1 MPSPWITRGLT
12 LAVVSQL
19 TVACGLD
26 STSPPG
32 TLPQPGNDSGTA
44 LTDVLDGS
52 ARPDIAALPDGSV
65 RQFRVAIGPIMLDPG
80 QERTVCIVRRMG
92 NTTPQLIR
100 RVTANLGEASHHMII
115 YRVPD
120 RVERLA
126 PYPCQPFSAAH
137 DNTATSGPVMI
148 AQQPDARLELPA
160 GVGLP
165 TVADQFIQLEFHTL
179 NTTSAPI
186 ESRGEVTFDTVDAS
200 DAYAA
205 AELLFSGTLSIQI
218 PPRTPPTA
226 PVQVHHVTRVPDDA
240 RVFALTSHTHHL
252 GILATVSQSGP
263 GGMGGM
269 VRDFRELH
277 RSTNWAEPPLTTFDP
292 PLTFTPMSGEA
303 LHLVCSYVNPTDRAV
318 NFGLSANDEMCFLWA
333 YYYVPR

>member
-1 MPSPWITRGLT
+1 MPSPRIMRGLT
-12 LAVVSQL
+12 LAVVSLL
-19 TVACGLD
+19 TVACELGAV
-26 STSPPG
+26 SRPG
-32 TLPQPGNDSGTA
+32 TLQQPGTDGGTA

-65 RQFRVAIGPIMLDPG
+65 RQYRVAIGPIALAPG

-92 NTTPQLIR
+92 NATPQLIR
-100 RVTANLGEASHHMII
+100 RVTANLGDASHHMII
-115 YRVPD
+115 YRVPS
-120 RVERLA
+120 RVERLE

-179 NTTSAPI
+179 NATSAPI
-186 ESRGEVTFDTVDAS
+186 ESRGEVTFDTVNAS
-200 DAYAA
+200 DSYAA
-205 AELLFSGTLSIQI
+205 AELLFSGTLAIQI

-226 PVQVHHVTRVPDDA
+226 PTQVHHVTRAHQGA

-252 GILATVSQSGP
+252 GILATVNHADL
-263 GGMGGM
+263 GGATGGT
-269 VRDFRELH
+269 VRDLRELH

-292 PLTFTPMSGEA
+292 PLTFAPSEG
-303 LHLVCSYVNPTDRAV
+303 LHLACSYVNPTDRVV

>member
-1 MPSPWITRGLT
+1 MQSPQTLRGLT
-12 LAVVSQL
+12 LAVLSL
-19 TVACGLD
+19 LGASCGLSSSPPPGALSQPGTD
-26 STSPPG
+26 GGSTSF
-32 TLPQPGNDSGTA
+32 A
-44 LTDVLDGS
+44 DVSD
-52 ARPDIAALPDGSV
+52 AAMRPEIPNLPDAAV
-65 RQFRVAIGPIMLDPG
+65 RQFRVGIGPITLAPG

-92 NTTPQLIR
+92 NATPQLIR

-120 RVERLA
+120 RVERLD

-137 DNTATSGPVMI
+137 DSTATSGPVMI
-148 AQQPDARLELPA
+148 AQQPDARLEMPA

-165 TVADQFIQLEFHTL
+165 TTADQFIQLEFHTL
-179 NTTSAPI
+179 NATSAPI
-186 ESRGEVTFDTVDAS
+186 ESRGEVTFDTIDATN
-200 DAYAA
+200 AYAA

-218 PPRTPPTA
+218 PPRTQASA
-226 PVQVHHVTRVPDDA
+226 PVQVHHVTRVPDGA

-252 GILATVSQSGP
+252 GIIATVSQSTL

-269 VRDFRELH
+269 VNDVRELH

-292 PLTFTPMSGEA
+292 PLTLGASEA
-303 LHLVCSYVNPTDRAV
+303 LHLACSYVNPTDRTV

-333 YYYVPR
+333 YFYVPR